1 MLKKIILGLL
11 ILRGLSN
18 LNAQCIEG
26 DCRNGIGTAVFKKS
40 DGVRYTGQF
49 KNKRPNGRGVADYPN
64 GRRYE
69 GEWVNGVWQGQGKLT
84 LTDGSSLTGGWYNGK
99 FKSRIKYAPTSS
111 PDALQNGNTDVAKTN
126 DSARPNDGFEEAK
139 RYDRSTSNQPLK
151 IDDKEPH
158 SEIWSLAIGIAD
170 YDNPTIPRL
179 KYPDND
185 AWSMYS
191 FWKSPMGGALDD
203 DHLDILVDDAA
214 TKANIEFSMKKMF
227 KQAKTNDVVCFFFS
241 GHGLKGSFL
250 PNDYDGD
257 RIRLYHNDIN
267 KMLNDC
273 PAKYKLV
280 IADAC
285 HSGSYIASKSPQKP
299 SAEAIEIEQNQYYD
313 DLTKAHPGTAYM
325 LSSLAEEESLE
336 VSSLKNS
343 VFTYFVI
350 RGLKGEANANGDEKV
365 TVKELF
371 DFVSLN
377 VKNYAANLGKVQTPI
392 IKGDY
397 DPDMPVSILKR

>member
-1 MLKKIILGLL
+1 MLRKLIVGLL

-18 LNAQCIEG
+18 LNAQCLEG
-26 DCRNGIGTAVFKKS
+26 DCRNGTGTAIFKKNG
-40 DGVRYTGQF
+40 GVRYTGQF
-49 KNKRPNGRGVADYPN
+49 KNKRPNGRGSAEYPN
-64 GRRYE
+64 GRKYE
-69 GEWVNGVWQGQGKLT
+69 GEWINGVWQGQGTLT
-84 LTDGSSLTGGWYNGK
+84 LTDGSSLTGGWFNGK
-99 FKSRIKYAPTSS
+99 FKSRIKYAPTFS
-111 PDALQNGNTDVAKTN
+111 PESTQYNNSDVVKSNEMTRPSDA
-126 DSARPNDGFEEAK
+126 FEETK
-139 RYDRSTSNQPLK
+139 SHEKTQTSMPLPVNR
-151 IDDKEPH
+151 KEER

-170 YDNPTIPRL
+170 YENPTIPRL

-214 TKANIEFSMKKMF
+214 TKANVEASMRKMF
-227 KQAKTNDVVCFFFS
+227 EKAKANDVVCFFFS

-250 PNDYDGD
+250 PSDYDGD
-257 RIRLYHNDIN
+257 RLRLYHNDIN
-267 KMLNDC
+267 KMLNNC

-285 HSGSYIASKSPQKP
+285 HSGSYIASKSPIKKD
-299 SAEAIEIEQNQYYD
+299 EANSDALGNQYYE
-313 DLTKAHPGTAYM
+313 DLTKAHPGTAFM

-350 RGLKGEANANGDEKV
+350 RGLKGEANANGDDKV

-377 VKNYAANLGKVQTPI
+377 VRNYAANLGKVQTPI
-392 IKGDY
+392 MKGDF
-397 DPDMPVSILKR
+397 DPEMPVSILR